1 MNTLPAWTLLTLRR
15 RAWKWNSS
23 ESWSYKPHKAKRC
36 SHWVSSYKNSN
47 VHSVFIKEWRLSAGD
62 VCLDPPNITVT
73 TLYRCHRFT
82 AFSRINKV
90 QLWWDYCICVC
101 LVDFPWMF
109 FTLVSL
115 CLILVL
121 LPPSVLMSSTTSS
134 NSVERTSTWPTQRHG
149 RHRHDQQLWTNSYLR
164 SPPHTG
170 HLTDVSVPSIQNQVW
185 VSHTLQECPGG
196 NESPSVDR
204 YLETRVLAGLLDGD
218 LSDWSVWG

>member
-1 MNTLPAWTLLTLRR
+1 MKNKKTPSLQVFSHWVTAIKDTMNTLPAWTLLTLLR

-47 VHSVFIKEWRLSAGD
+47 VHRWRVSGS
-62 VCLDPPNITVT
+62 PNITVT
-73 TLYRCHRFT
+73 TLCRCHRFT

-90 QLWWDYCICVC
+90 QLWWDYCICLC

-121 LPPSVLMSSTTSS
+121 LPPSDHLSSC
-134 NSVERTSTWPTQRHG
+134 
-149 RHRHDQQLWTNSYLR
+149 L
-164 SPPHTG
+164 PPH
-170 HLTDVSVPSIQNQVW
+170 LLIVS
-185 VSHTLQECPGG
+185 GG
-196 NESPSVDR
+196 RLRDPPKDMAAIGMISNFGQ
-204 YLETRVLAGLLDGD
+204 TAI
-218 LSDWSVWG
+218 

>member
-1 MNTLPAWTLLTLRR
+1 MKNKKTPSLQVFSRWVTAIKDAMNTLPAWTLLTLRR

-90 QLWWDYCICVC
+90 QLWWDYCICVR

-121 LPPSVLMSSTTSS
+121 LPPSDHLSSCLPPRLLIVSGGRLRDPPKDMAAIGMIS
-134 NSVERTSTWPTQRHG
+134 NFGQTA
-149 RHRHDQQLWTNSYLR
+149 
-164 SPPHTG
+164 
-170 HLTDVSVPSIQNQVW
+170 I
-185 VSHTLQECPGG
+185 
-196 NESPSVDR
+196 
-204 YLETRVLAGLLDGD
+204 
-218 LSDWSVWG
+218 

>member
-1 MNTLPAWTLLTLRR
+1 MKNKKTPSLQVFSRWVTAIKDAMNTLPAWTLLTLRR

-121 LPPSVLMSSTTSS
+121 LPPSDHLSSCLPPRLLIVSGGRLRDPPKDMAAIGMIS
-134 NSVERTSTWPTQRHG
+134 NFGQTA
-149 RHRHDQQLWTNSYLR
+149 
-164 SPPHTG
+164 
-170 HLTDVSVPSIQNQVW
+170 I
-185 VSHTLQECPGG
+185 
-196 NESPSVDR
+196 
-204 YLETRVLAGLLDGD
+204 
-218 LSDWSVWG
+218 